1 MPVEYRGY
9 LVTPLGRLQL
19 TSRDGYLAAVVIP
32 AAADSAPAADP
43 PAVPADATGCP
54 ILAQAAQQ
62 LEEYFAGRRREFALP
77 LALPTGPPFTRRV
90 CDLLCQVPYAATL
103 TYGQLAVQAGSPGA
117 ARAVGQVMA
126 ANPLP
131 IVVPCHR
138 VIAANG
144 GLGGYSGGGGLCT
157 KAWLLAFEKDNLLSS

>member
-1 MPVEYRGY
+1 MQFEYRGY
-9 LVTPLGRLQL
+9 LDTPLGRLQL

-32 AAADSAPAADP
+32 AAGAAAPLLLPAGSA
-43 PAVPADATGCP
+43 GCP
-54 ILAQAAQQ
+54 VLAQAAQQ
-62 LEEYFAGRRREFALP
+62 LEEYFAGCRREFDLPVALP
-77 LALPTGPPFTRRV
+77 PGPPFTRRV
-90 CDLLCQVPYAATL
+90 YDLLRRVPFAATL
-103 TYGQLAVQAGSPGA
+103 TYGELAVQAGSPGA

-144 GLGGYSGGGGLCT
+144 GLGGYSGGGGLGT
-157 KAWLLAFEKDNLLSS
+157 KAWLLAFESDNLQSS